1 MFLLGAV
8 ALGLGVALVWVAFR
22 VTVGTAKGIGALV
35 GGLVALIRHILRHLV
50 GIVVELVRAVGAL
63 IAALL
68 LPLAV
73 LFQVG
78 RGRWSQSR
86 HYGTA
91 LTDEL
96 GNAAAALY
104 RATLAHPLKLVGLG
118 ALLEGVEHRVPE
130 VMAAAPGPDA
140 PKAGPKKAFEGYVIT
155 GSLPAGGSGAKLWIA
170 KPTEA
175 KHAALAAQFASAPA
189 EVVIKSF
196 DLAAGSTLPQIVRE
210 NRALEAARRL
220 GLVLEHQMT
229 QDRFHY
235 VMPYV
240 AGADLS
246 EIARRMHGRAG
257 PEGLD
262 EAGLRTV
269 TGYAAGLLDILARF
283 HAAGLWHKD
292 IKPSNII
299 VGEGRVE
306 LVDLGLVTP
315 LASAMTL
322 TTHGTEYYRDPE
334 MVRLAMRGVKVHEVD
349 GVKFDLYSAGAVLY
363 FLIEHSFPAHG
374 SLSAVTKRC
383 PEALRWIVRRAM
395 ASLDS
400 RYGSA
405 GEMLHDLLAVVAA
418 KDAFALRPADLP
430 SMGGRAVE
438 VERAVAAGE
447 PASWRQA
454 SMPRPSP
461 AYMHQP
467 APVHASPAAHGSA
480 RRPAPVGAAGESRGT
495 RSTGWAGVAV
505 ALGLFLAMLVLAAFA
520 VLWVTPVSFHD
531 GDSFTVSSSS
541 HPAPTQLRS
550 ARAQALAAAALAEAE
565 HTVQRGLLLVQEAQR
580 GALAGGPITR
590 LDLRNAG
597 RNPAA
602 LEVARDAA
610 QRFDGFVL
618 GLLPG
623 GPSPSRSPEFAAFA
637 ERLVELGPI
646 EVVGVEY
653 GRTSDSVELWAQL
666 RSAAGLS
673 GVRDDAAAERLAM
686 LVREDS
692 DLDGVLWYEP
702 SADGNAVEARLLVT
716 DPSHLP
722 IWGLL
727 QTLWIAQPAPQ
738 PVPQPAAAPAPAPSF
753 APAAPSASSVP
764 KPPAAPPLP
773 PSPASTSAKA
783 GSGPRR

>member
-118 ALLEGVEHRVPE
+118 ALLEGVEQRVPE

-170 KPTEA
+170 RPTEA
-175 KHAALAAQFASAPA
+175 KQAALAAQFSAVPA

-246 EIARRMHGRAG
+246 EVARRMHGRAG

-299 VGEGRVE
+299 VGDGRVE

-447 PASWRQA
+447 PNSWRQA

-461 AYMHQP
+461 AYVHQP
-467 APVHASPAAHGSA
+467 APVHASPAAQGSA

-495 RSTGWAGVAV
+495 RSTGWAGVAIAV
-505 ALGLFLAMLVLAAFA
+505 GLFFVLLVFLTLL
-520 VLWVTPVSFHD
+520 VPVSIDGPHGSVFHV
-531 GDSFTVSSSS
+531 DS
-541 HPAPTQLRS
+541 APRPESNQQRS
-550 ARAQALAAAALAEAE
+550 ARSQAEAAAARAEAA
-565 HTVQRGLLLVQEAQR
+565 HLLQRGSQWLQEAQE
-580 GALAGGPITR
+580 GASAGAPIVELQSR
-590 LDLRNAG
+590 RAG
-597 RNPAA
+597 HNPVA
-602 LEVARDAA
+602 LELARDAA

-666 RSAAGLS
+666 RAAAGLS

-692 DLDGVLWYEP
+692 GLDGVLWYEP
-702 SADGNAVEARLLVT
+702 SADGKSIEARLLVT

-727 QTLWIAQPAPQ
+727 QTLWIAHPAPQ
-738 PVPQPAAAPAPAPSF
+738 PVAVPAPAPAPSS
-753 APAAPSASSVP
+753 APVAPSASSVP

-773 PSPASTSAKA
+773 ASTSAKA

>member
-1 MFLLGAV
+1 MFLLGAL

-35 GGLVALIRHILRHLV
+35 GGLFALVRHILRHLI

-118 ALLEGVEHRVPE
+118 GLLEGVEQRVPE

-140 PKAGPKKAFEGYVIT
+140 PKAGPKKAFDGYVIT

-170 KPTEA
+170 RPTEA
-175 KHAALAAQFASAPA
+175 KQAALAAQFAAAPA

-246 EIARRMHGRAG
+246 EVARRMHGRAG

-447 PASWRQA
+447 PNSWRQA

-461 AYMHQP
+461 AYVHQ
-467 APVHASPAAHGSA
+467 PVHAAAAAPASA
-480 RRPAPVGAAGESRGT
+480 RRPAPVGAAGESRGK
-495 RSTGWAGVAV
+495 RSTGWAGVAI
-505 ALGLFLAMLVLAAFA
+505 ALGLFMAMLVLGAFA
-520 VLWVTPVSFHD
+520 MLWVMPARFDGGSSRHMVEGSWPMPTP
-531 GDSFTVSSSS
+531 
-541 HPAPTQLRS
+541 ARTQRQLES
-550 ARAQALAAAALAEAE
+550 AQAAVEAAREEAEVLRAQAL
-565 HTVQRGLLLVQEAQR
+565 G
-580 GALAGGPITR
+580 LAGSTRADGEMPILR
-590 LDLRNAG
+590 LDPKREG

-602 LEVARDAA
+602 LDVARDAA
-610 QRFDGFVL
+610 QRFDGFAL

-646 EVVGVEY
+646 DVIGVEY
-653 GRTSDSVELWAQL
+653 GRTSDNIELWAQL
-666 RSAAGLS
+666 RAAAGLS
-673 GVRDDAAAERLAM
+673 GVRDDAAAERLVAM
-686 LVREDS
+686 LREGS

-702 SADGNAVEARLLVT
+702 AADGKSVEARLLVT
-716 DPSHLP
+716 DRSHQS

-727 QTLWIAQPAPQ
+727 QAVWIAESAPRPAPTS
-738 PVPQPAAAPAPAPSF
+738 AAPSP
-753 APAAPSASSVP
+753 APAAPSPASAASSVP

-773 PSPASTSAKA
+773 ASTSAKA